1 MPNAIPNKTLEV
13 FNFLKKRAYEMRTVS
28 YGRVAKEVGIFPL
41 AVGNHLDTIREEI
54 CVPGGL
60 PFISAIVVN
69 AETRRP
75 GQGFLPAGMKVRE
88 HEFDLFWRGTVIQV
102 FATDWSKVDISDIR

>member
-1 MPNAIPNKTLEV
+1 MPNAIPDKTLEV

-28 YGRVAKEVGIFPL
+28 YGRVAL

-75 GQGFLPAGMKVRE
+75 GQGFLPAGMEVSE